1 MQRAIDWSDL
11 RILLAV
17 GRSGSL
23 AAAAVALGVHRSA
36 VMRRVERL
44 EARLGLR
51 LFDRSTHGL
60 ALTAAVVSA

>member
-17 GRSGSL
+17 GRSDSL
-23 AAAAVALGVHRSA
+23 AAAAAALGVHRST

-51 LFDRSTHGL
+51 LFDRSTL
-60 ALTAAVVSA
+60 VLP

>member
-51 LFDRSTHGL
+51 LFDRSTL
-60 ALTAAVVSA
+60 VLP